1 MDGAILVSSFP
12 ETLGPRPGLPPQQ
25 PGTAPAARISRA
37 LACEV
42 EFGAARARLA
52 RVHQLGYLHLVCGS
66 AYETGIAMLPDRALR
81 DLPPP
86 RLETVGIAEPETGPD
101 TMMLPVRWQ
110 ASEAGRNL
118 RVLDAE
124 LVLTARGSWTR
135 VLLDGSFQLPLP
147 PARSQAVSD
156 LAHFGAAAACA
167 ESLLGQLAEA
177 LTWHDDHEEGRRPTW
192 RWVNHSRPAAAGRF
206 PAGPRA

>member
-1 MDGAILVSSFP
+1 MSSFP
-12 ETLGPRPGLPPQQ
+12 ETLGPRPAQPPQQ
-25 PGTAPAARISRA
+25 AGTPPAARINRA

-42 EFGAARARLA
+42 EFAAARTRLA
-52 RVHQLGYLHLVCGS
+52 RAHELGYLHLVCGS
-66 AYETGIAMLPDRALR
+66 AYETGIAMLPDRAPG

-86 RLETVGIAEPETGPD
+86 RLETVSIAEPESGPD
-101 TMMLPVRWQ
+101 TITLPVRWQ
-110 ASEAGRNL
+110 ASAAGQNL

-124 LVLTARGSWTR
+124 LVLTARGRWTR

-147 PARSQAVSD
+147 PAGPHTVSD

-192 RWVNHSRPAAAGRF
+192 RWINHSRPA
-206 PAGPRA
+206 PA

>member
-1 MDGAILVSSFP
+1 MSSCP
-12 ETLGPRPGLPPQQ
+12 ETLGPRPGPSLQQ
-25 PGTAPAARISRA
+25 PGIAPAARISRA

-42 EFGAARARLA
+42 EFAAAQARLA
-52 RVHQLGYLHLVCGS
+52 RVHQLGYLHLACGS
-66 AYETGIAMLPDRALR
+66 AYETGIAMLPDRALGG
-81 DLPPP
+81 LLPP
-86 RLETVGIAEPETGPD
+86 RLETVSIAEPESGQD
-101 TMMLPVRWQ
+101 TIMLPVHWQ
-110 ASEAGRNL
+110 ASVAGRKL

-124 LVLTARGSWTR
+124 LVFTARGSWTR

-147 PARSQAVSD
+147 PARSHTVSD

-192 RWVNHSRPAAAGRF
+192 RWVSHGRPA
-206 PAGPRA
+206 RA